1 MIDFF
6 YELYFMRMILFV
18 IFCYFANK
26 ILKKYLDIDLF
37 NILSV
42 GIKNIIKI
50 LGRFKNENK

>member
-6 YELYFMRMILFV
+6 YELYFMRIILFV

-50 LGRFKNENK
+50 LGRFKNEKK

>member
-1 MIDFF
+1 MINFICEF
-6 YELYFMRMILFV
+6 YFMRIILFAV
-18 IFCYFANK
+18 FCYFANK
-26 ILKKYLDIDLF
+26 ILKKYLNIYLF

>member
-1 MIDFF
+1 MTNFICEF
-6 YELYFMRMILFV
+6 YFMRIILFV

-26 ILKKYLDIDLF
+26 IFKKYLKIDLF

-42 GIKNIIKI
+42 GVRNIVKI